1 MASESEGLERNA
13 IGLTEVLFQSIT
25 HMAPAVAVAL
35 SIGFATTLALGI
47 TPLAVLLALI
57 AVLFTAYSIGELARH
72 LPSAGGMYTYV
83 GKGIGSYAGWLVAW
97 AFLLAEPIVPPL
109 LFAAFGFYGATL
121 LNELFGISND
131 YLWVPLAILCALI
144 VWFLTFRGISL
155 STRTG
160 VVLGSIEIAIFL
172 LVSVLL
178 VINAGSRNTLSVF
191 TPGADGI
198 KPALQGMVFCLL
210 AFVGFEA
217 AAPLAE
223 ETRDPKRTIRRA
235 VLWSA
240 VLIGAFYVFCYYA
253 ATVYFGPDKMADFIG
268 ANGGNPW
275 GGMADEVLPNI
286 GGYLVVIA
294 ILNSCLANANAGA
307 NASTRAMFSL
317 GRSRL
322 LPGAMAA
329 IHPTHRT
336 PVNAVHVQAI
346 IGIIIAV
353 GLGLWFGSAY
363 PATPGPL
370 NVYFV
375 LGYALGLLFAGMY
388 IAVNLAV
395 IGYYFRFARDEF
407 NPIKHVLVPIVGVIL
422 MIPAFVSAS
431 PGGVTIPII
440 DLEIPSL
447 AEPYSFAPVVVA
459 IWMVVGIVI
468 GVLLYLMR
476 REALGTV
483 ADAMGETDAPPPATE
498 QPVPTPA

>member
-1 MASESEGLERNA
+1 MASESQGLERNA
-13 IGLTEVLFQSIT
+13 IGLAEVLFQSIT

-35 SIGFATTLALGI
+35 SIGFATSLALGI

-83 GKGIGSYAGWLVAW
+83 GRGIGPYAGWLVAW
-97 AFLLAEPIVPPL
+97 AFLLAEPIVPPI

-121 LNELFGISND
+121 LDQLFGISNE
-131 YLWVPLAILCALI
+131 YLWVPIAILCAVI
-144 VWFLTFRGISL
+144 VWFLTYRGISI

-160 VVLGSIEIAIFL
+160 VVLGCIEIGIFL
-172 LVSVLL
+172 LVSALL
-178 VINAGSRNTLSVF
+178 VVNAGSRNTASVF
-191 TPGADGI
+191 VPGADGI

-223 ETRDPKRTIRRA
+223 ETRDPKRNIRRA

-240 VLIGAFYVFCYYA
+240 VLIGLFYVFCYYA
-253 ATVYFGPDKMADFIG
+253 ATVYFGPDKMADFLS

-275 GGMADEVLPNI
+275 GGMADEVLPGI
-286 GGYLVVIA
+286 GGLLVLFA
-294 ILNSCLANANAGA
+294 LLNSCLGNANSGA
-307 NASTRAMFSL
+307 NASTRALFSL

-322 LPGAMAA
+322 IPAA
-329 IHPTHRT
+329 FAAVHPTYRT

-346 IGIIIAV
+346 LGIVIAV
-353 GLGLWFGSAY
+353 GLGLWLGSAY
-363 PATPGPL
+363 PSTPGPL

-395 IGYYFRFARDEF
+395 IGYYLRWQRDEF
-407 NPIKHVLVPIVGVIL
+407 NPVKHLIVPILGVIL

-431 PGGVTIPII
+431 PGGITIPII
-440 DLEIPSL
+440 DLEIASL
-447 AEPYSFAPVVVA
+447 APPYSFAPPVVA
-459 IWMVVGIVI
+459 IWMIAGIII
-468 GVLLYLMR
+468 GLYLRAR
-476 REALGTV
+476 RPAALDTV
-483 ADAMGETDAPPPATE
+483 GVAMGETEGDLAAAPSA
-498 QPVPTPA
+498 

>member
-1 MASESEGLERNA
+1 MASHSDGLERNA

-83 GKGIGSYAGWLVAW
+83 GKGIGPYAGWLVAW

-121 LNELFGISND
+121 LDQLFGISNEF
-131 YLWVPLAILCALI
+131 LWVPLAILCALI
-144 VWFLTFRGISL
+144 VWFLTYRGISI

-160 VVLGSIEIAIFL
+160 VVLGSIEIAIFV
-172 LVSVLL
+172 LVSALL
-178 VINAGSRNTLSVF
+178 VINAGSRNTADVF
-191 TPGADGI
+191 IPGAAGI
-198 KPALQGMVFCLL
+198 QPALQGMVFCLL

-253 ATVYFGPDKMADFIG
+253 ATVYFGPDKMAAFLA
-268 ANGGNPW
+268 ANDGNPW
-275 GGMADEVLPNI
+275 GGMADEVLPGI
-286 GGYLVVIA
+286 GGLLVLFA

-322 LPGAMAA
+322 LPTALAA
-329 IHPTHRT
+329 VHPAYRT
-336 PVNAVHVQAI
+336 PVNAVHVQGV

-353 GLGLWFGSAY
+353 GLGLWLGSAY
-363 PATPGPL
+363 PGTPGPL

-388 IAVNLAV
+388 IAVNIAV
-395 IGYYFRFARDEF
+395 IGFYMRFRRDEF
-407 NPIKHVLVPIVGVIL
+407 NPLKHVVVPIIGVIL

-431 PGGVTIPII
+431 PGGITIPII
-440 DLEIPSL
+440 DLPISSL
-447 AEPYSFAPVVVA
+447 APPYSFAPVLVA
-459 IWMVVGIVI
+459 VWMIVGVVVG
-468 GVLLYLMR
+468 LALR
-476 REALGTV
+476 ARKPEALSTV
-483 ADAMGETDAPPPATE
+483 GVAMGETEGDLAPAT
-498 QPVPTPA
+498 PA